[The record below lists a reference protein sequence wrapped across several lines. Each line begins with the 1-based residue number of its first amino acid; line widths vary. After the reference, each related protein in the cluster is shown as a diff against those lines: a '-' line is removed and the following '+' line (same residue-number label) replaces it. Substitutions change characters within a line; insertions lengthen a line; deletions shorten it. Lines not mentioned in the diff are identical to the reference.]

1 MTRMMI
7 ALVSAQRMQ
16 NIIPI
21 LQRDAEYEQLWLIRS
36 TDADVP
42 NSRFALALQQ
52 TIEAL
57 EGILDVRL
65 ADPSV
70 GAYGIADTQ
79 AIVATLLRGSGGAA
93 VVNFTGGTK
102 CMSIGAYL
110 AAWQAQADALYVDT
124 ANEELLWFYP
134 DGRVQKEGFDLAGKL
149 TVRTYLKANGRNV
162 DERRTQQHSLNH
174 ATIDAA
180 RRLLSLWPD
189 CIDGLEAFG
198 VAISQGK
205 FSLPS
210 PDLDAPLAAILQAG
224 GLVKKD
230 LAGDWQATP
239 KGRSFLTGRWLDALV
254 YTCLLDS
261 GDFDDV
267 QLDLRLEGV
276 ENELDVLATRGGQLA
291 LIECKSGD
299 LGGQTT
305 LNKLQAIRSGFGTFT
320 RTFFVSSRDDDQI
333 GRSFRGRA
341 REYGVREIITRE
353 SLSQIVALVKR
364 QMRGVP

>member
-1 MTRMMI
+1 MTHTMI

-21 LQRDAEYEQLWLIRS
+21 LQRGAEYERLWLIRS

-52 TIEAL
+52 TIGAL
-57 EGILDVRL
+57 EDILDVRS

-79 AIVATLLRGSGGAA
+79 AIVATLLEESGGAA

-110 AAWQAQADALYVDT
+110 AAWQAQVSALYVDT
-124 ANEELLWFYP
+124 ANEELVWFYP
-134 DGRVQKEGFDLAGKL
+134 DGRVQKEEFDLAGRL

-162 DERRTQQHSLNH
+162 DEKRTRKHSLSQS
-174 ATIDAA
+174 AIEAA
-180 RRLLSLWPD
+180 RRLLPLWPN
-189 CIDGLEAFG
+189 CISGLEAFG
-198 VAISQGK
+198 AAISQGRN
-205 FSLPS
+205 SLPTS
-210 PDLDAPLAAILQAG
+210 DLDSALVSILQAG
-224 GLVKKD
+224 GLVKKNE
-230 LAGDWQATP
+230 AGDWQATRM
-239 KGRSFLTGRWLDALV
+239 GRRFLTGRWLDALV

-261 GDFDDV
+261 GDFDSV
-267 QLDLRLEGV
+267 QLNLRLEGL
-276 ENELDVLATRGGQLA
+276 ENEMDVLATRGGQLM

-305 LNKLQAIRSGFGTFT
+305 LNKLQAIRSGFGTFA
-320 RTFFVSSRDDDQI
+320 RTFFASSRGDTQI
-333 GRSFRGRA
+333 DRPFRDRA

-353 SLSQIVALVKR
+353 SLPEIADRIKR
-364 QMRGVP
+364 RMRGRS